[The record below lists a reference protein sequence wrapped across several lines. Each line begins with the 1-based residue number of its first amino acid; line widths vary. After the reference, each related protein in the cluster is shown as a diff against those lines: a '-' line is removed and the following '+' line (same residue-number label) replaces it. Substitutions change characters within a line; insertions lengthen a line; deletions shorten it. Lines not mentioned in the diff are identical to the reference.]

1 MQATKNELMES
12 AKLLCEAKKRAERKA
27 MLAQEPVLRRAW
39 ERQALALRH
48 GAEALKE
55 AAER

>member
-1 MQATKNELMES
+1 MNVTKNELMES
-12 AKLLCEAKKRAERKA
+12 ARLLCEAKKRAERKA

-55 AAER
+55 AAE

>member
-1 MQATKNELMES
+1 MNETKNELMES
-12 AKLLCEAKKRAERKA
+12 ARLLCEAKKRAERKA

-55 AAER
+55 AAE